1 MMFPTLND
9 SDDLKALNAEL
20 LKALAAGS
28 TAQIDSL
35 KQTRDTQLAVG
46 SLLQNEAQRLQK
58 KYGSGNVR
66 IQQAKS
72 RLQRNTETIK
82 DLEVELEIVDIR
94 QPEVDEKS
102 ALLQGRVVDENNR
115 GIARLVVYLSNGQGQ
130 LLQFLGTAETNRV
143 GYYALPLSTKVLN
156 KLAKAEPEGVFLS
169 IRTLQGK
176 IIYQRPEATQL
187 KSGDRITLEVRLNR
201 KNLTPVEGGQP
212 TTPPTGGKPPQ
223 TDDDWM
229 VSGQVM
235 NAATGEAIAGVRV
248 NAIDN
253 NRRFDDKLGEAVTTE
268 NGTFSILYTFKAT
281 QADGAARGPDLYV
294 TVVNE
299 KGTQLYSSQLELR
312 QNASREEK
320 FEINIGGSNEPD
332 TPRQPN
338 MPLEGSVI
346 WFETGSTTT
355 RQDGR
360 FAGDRLLR
368 LATQRIQRFIKQNRE
383 EQVFLRGYAST
394 EEGKRE
400 EALSLSQKR
409 ANVIRE
415 QLIQAGFP
423 VEKLSVTAHGINK
436 TYPDI
441 RLNQRV
447 EIVLSK

>member
-1 MMFPTLND
+1 MFSTAND
-9 SDDLKALNAEL
+9 NNDLTALNAEL

-58 KYGSGNVR
+58 KYGSGHVR
-66 IQQAKS
+66 VQQAKS
-72 RLQRNTETIK
+72 RLQRNTKTIK

-115 GIARLVVYLSNGQGQ
+115 GMARLVVYLSNGQGQ
-130 LLQFLGTAETNRV
+130 LLPFLGTAETTRV
-143 GYYALPLSTKVLN
+143 GYYALPLSPQVLQ

-176 IIYQRPEATQL
+176 SIYQRPAATQL

-201 KNLTPVEGGQP
+201 QTLTPIDGGQP
-212 TTPPTGGKPPQ
+212 TTPPTGGEPPM

-229 VSGQVM
+229 VSGQVR
-235 NAATGEAIAGVRV
+235 NAVTGEAIAGVRV

-253 NRRFDDKLGEAVTTE
+253 NRRFDDKLGEAITTE
-268 NGTFSILYTFKAT
+268 NGTFSILYAFEAT
-281 QADGAARGPDLYV
+281 QADGAPRGHDLYV

-299 KGTQLYSSQLELR
+299 KGTQLYSSQPELR

-320 FEINIGGSNEPD
+320 FEVNIGGSNEPD
-332 TPRQPN
+332 TPTRPN

-346 WFETGSTTT
+346 WFETGSTTP
-355 RQDGR
+355 RQDR
-360 FAGDRLLR
+360 QFAGERLLE
-368 LATQRIQRFIKQNRE
+368 LAIQRIQTFLKTNRDS
-383 EQVFLRGYAST
+383 QIALRGYASV
-394 EEGKRE
+394 EDGERA
-400 EALSLSQKR
+400 EALSLSNKR
-409 ANVIRE
+409 AEVIRA
-415 QLIQAGFP
+415 QLLESGISAN
-423 VEKLSVTAHGINK
+423 LLTVTAHGIST
-436 TYPDI
+436 TYPDVS
-441 RLNQRV
+441 LNQRV
-447 EIVLSK
+447 EIVLPE